1 MSRFN
6 TPYIP
11 PKPVTPTDISL
22 DLSYIPYSF
31 YNRMWPGSLP
41 SPFAAPHVYLLNDDG
56 VLEARNLLL
65 NQDGIAQMAS
75 GHFFTIDAEG
85 YIRQL
90 QLEKNDNGKYEIC
103 ASQPVK
109 FEEPEGISF
118 WTRVRAFFG
127 HKASQEKIAARNE
140 AKKMNTAFQILAR
153 NTHDI
158 NIQLTPTQ
166 AERPEET
173 LEPDAPQVVN
183 TAKKE
188 VELKK
193 TMDETDFHIRL
204 HKDRKFSQK
213 EYKDLFHKKD
223 VTAEEIQQG
232 FIKMLKAEVACR
244 LHSIDNDAY
253 NKEYAQ
259 HTYLIL
265 SEKIDH
271 CLTQNY
277 KNAVNNYIAK
287 LKTGDQNEIAIA
299 SLNVFNCEQAM
310 DVDQLIDKYRER
322 NSDDPYFGRVA
333 TQLENEW
340 VKRRARIK
348 MQNRE
353 KEVEHGENLAH
364 FEENLTAA
372 ANFSIENM
380 QAIMEESSNPNYYTY
395 MDGLEKLMTAQ
406 VASMMLKSDKIKNP
420 KAALPIYEALTE
432 NIGKFVHS
440 KYGKDV
446 SDVMETMKADGR
458 EEATKKS
465 NKLINRVALRGLGHL
480 LDRLNKNDPKNE
492 QLQDLTNQ
500 LKKPSAENA
509 PVNSVQ

>member
-6 TPYIP
+6 TPYVP
-11 PKPVTPTDISL
+11 PKPVTPTDIRL
-22 DLSYIPYSF
+22 DLSYIPRSF
-31 YNRMWPGSLP
+31 YNRMWPGSPP
-41 SPFAAPHVYLLNDDG
+41 SAFAVPHVYLLNEDG
-56 VLEARNLLL
+56 VLESRNLVL
-65 NQDGIAQMAS
+65 NEDGIAQMAS

-109 FEEPEGISF
+109 FEEPVGYSF

-127 HKASQEKIAARNE
+127 HKASKEKIAAYNE
-140 AKKMNTAFQILAR
+140 AKKMNTAFQILER
-153 NTHDI
+153 NTRGI

-173 LEPDAPQVVN
+173 LEPDAPRVVN
-183 TAKKE
+183 TAKKQ

-193 TMDETDFHIRL
+193 TMDETNFHIQL
-204 HKDRKFSQK
+204 HRDRKFSKK
-213 EYKDLFHKKD
+213 EYQDLFHKKD

-253 NKEYAQ
+253 NEEYAQ

-265 SEKIDH
+265 SEKIDQ
-271 CLTQNY
+271 CLTQDY

-299 SLNVFNCEQAM
+299 SLNVFNCELAM
-310 DVDQLIDKYRER
+310 GVDQLIDKYREY

-333 TQLENEW
+333 TQMENEW
-340 VKRRARIK
+340 VKRRALIK

-353 KEVEHGENLAH
+353 KEVEHGEKLAH

-380 QAIMEESSNPNYYTY
+380 QAIMEEGSNPTYYTY

-406 VASMMLKSDKIKNP
+406 VASMMLNSDKIKNP
-420 KAALPIYEALTE
+420 KAGLPVYEELTK
-432 NIGKFVHS
+432 NIGKFVQS

-446 SDVMETMKADGR
+446 SDVIDTMKADGR

-480 LDRLNKNDPKNE
+480 LKQLNEKNPENE
-492 QLQDLTNQ
+492 QIKDLTNQ
-500 LKKPSAENA
+500 LKKPTAENA
-509 PVNSVQ
+509 PANLVQ